1 MTIFFKGTTG
11 LIGFLFLLIG
21 LAGLLTPQDF
31 AASLQLS
38 LDGPEG
44 AGSVVR

>member
-11 LIGFLFLLIG
+11 LVGVLFLLIG

-38 LDGPEG
+38 PDGP
-44 AGSVVR
+44 